1 MDMDMWSSLPADLLL
16 EIFRRLETTAVV
28 RSAAACRPW
37 RRAIIGNASCLRP
50 RPDRFLPDL
59 LLGFFHQWW
68 YGSGNNVRLQRA
80 PGQLGSALGLTA
92 AAEITRFAPLYA
104 TASSFIPAEAA
115 AGVDVA
121 LYDEPL
127 SSRDGL
133 LLLGGSSSRDDLC
146 LCNPMA
152 GSCAFLPAAAFQAHA
167 YVVVTGYDLPAS
179 DDDDD
184 LAVRILAVESE
195 YIEDGMT
202 YQLFSF
208 ASGAGGAGA
217 WGPVKRSPEFK
228 KGLKARMRRCGEVI
242 CGGAVH
248 WPGVSAGLLEC
259 TVAIDVRTG
268 RTWTTPVPQQ
278 CTGTWHDF
286 CCLAKSGDGQLSV
299 VLALSGH
306 RVRIWVLVGGDEGW
320 APPRTIDVPSLVP
333 HCEPRH
339 GWSSLRLSS
348 FCPRSGCVLAAVP
361 GQELRI
367 DVADEKGSRRRR
379 PVECIGSS
387 RVATFPYEM
396 DWSTYISRMKYF

>member
-68 YGSGNNVRLQRA
+68 YGGGNNVRLQRA
-80 PGQLGSALGLTA
+80 PGPLGSALALTAAA

-115 AGVDVA
+115 AA
-121 LYDEPL
+121 
-127 SSRDGL
+127 
-133 LLLGGSSSRDDLC
+133 RDDLC

-152 GSCAFLPAAAFQAHA
+152 GNCAFLHDAAFRARA
-167 YVVVTGYDLPAS
+167 YVLVTGYDLPAP
-179 DDDDD
+179 DGDDD

-195 YIEDGMT
+195 CIEDGMT

-299 VLALSGH
+299 VLAMPGH
-306 RVRIWVLVGGDEGW
+306 RVHIWVLVGGGDEGW
-320 APPRTIDVPSLVP
+320 APPRTINVPSLVP

-396 DWSTYISRMKYF
+396 DWSTYISSMKYF